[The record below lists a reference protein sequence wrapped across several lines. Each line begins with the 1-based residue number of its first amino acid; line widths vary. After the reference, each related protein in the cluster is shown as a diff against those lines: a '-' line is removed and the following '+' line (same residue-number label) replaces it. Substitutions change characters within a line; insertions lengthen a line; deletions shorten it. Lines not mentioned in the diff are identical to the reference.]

1 MRSFLHRYAGL
12 VILGIMAISLA
23 WIMPGKAQNQDE
35 GKLQLGAQIFAEN
48 CAVCH
53 GSDGKGRVGAT
64 LAKDWPSIRP
74 DLRVKTTIENGVTGS
89 VMPPWGQANGGP
101 LTEEEIDAL
110 VYYILS
116 WQTDGPELIYPTPTA
131 IPRPAITPPPG
142 VLGDPNQGAVLYDHN
157 CAVCHGPNGEGRVGE
172 TLAKDWPSIRPDLQV
187 QATIQ
192 RGIPGSAMPAWSQEN
207 GGPLLEGEV
216 NNLVAYIL
224 TWSTPPN
231 PPTITPITAQPSPA
245 QGVNWGLWSGIL
257 VVVAILVAALV
268 YSARGRKG
276 Q

>member
-116 WQTDGPELIYPTPTA
+116 WQT
-131 IPRPAITPPPG
+131 
-142 VLGDPNQGAVLYDHN
+142 
-157 CAVCHGPNGEGRVGE
+157 
-172 TLAKDWPSIRPDLQV
+172 
-187 QATIQ
+187 
-192 RGIPGSAMPAWSQEN
+192 
-207 GGPLLEGEV
+207 GGPGNSMSNSQMIRLF
-216 NNLVAYIL
+216 
-224 TWSTPPN
+224 WSST
-231 PPTITPITAQPSPA
+231 
-245 QGVNWGLWSGIL
+245 
-257 VVVAILVAALV
+257 
-268 YSARGRKG
+268 
-276 Q
+276 

>member
-1 MRSFLHRYAGL
+1 
-12 VILGIMAISLA
+12 
-23 WIMPGKAQNQDE
+23 
-35 GKLQLGAQIFAEN
+35 
-48 CAVCH
+48 
-53 GSDGKGRVGAT
+53 
-64 LAKDWPSIRP
+64 
-74 DLRVKTTIENGVTGS
+74 
-89 VMPPWGQANGGP
+89 MPPWGQANGGP

-207 GGPLLEGEV
+207 GGPLLEEEV

-231 PPTITPITAQPSPA
+231 PPTITPTTAQSLPA
-245 QGVNWGLWSGIL
+245 RGVNWGLWLGIL
-257 VVVAILVAALV
+257 AVVVILVAVLI
-268 YSARGRKG
+268 YSSRSRKG
-276 Q
+276 E